1 MRKYIS
7 ILLVVFFI
15 SGILNGCELKSY
27 NIEDGSLELEE
38 LDYDE
43 IKDKLIRFHVIA
55 NSDTEEDQ
63 ALKLKVRDRVIDELS
78 YKLNEAESVEE
89 AKEILE
95 TNIDFVNEIAKEVIS
110 ENNYNYEVNNRTLA
124 MEYKNSIK
132 FMEIIYFHKG
142 LMKHLEL

>member
-27 NIEDGSLELEE
+27 NIEDGGLELEE

-78 YKLNEAESVEE
+78 YKLNEAESVE
-89 AKEILE
+89 
-95 TNIDFVNEIAKEVIS
+95 
-110 ENNYNYEVNNRTLA
+110 
-124 MEYKNSIK
+124 
-132 FMEIIYFHKG
+132 
-142 LMKHLEL
+142 